1 MNHRVTT
8 DLEKVEALSVP
19 VFQVQPARAS
29 AGWVTRLL
37 RPVVAASRFRYTY
50 PIELRPTGCWDGWAL
65 PREYAPDRRVS
76 VSNRMLHR
84 SPRSLVCIYLH
95 EVAHQL
101 IGADHDHDAAFFATN
116 LLLLL
121 RVSAAS
127 DADFEGGGGL
137 ANTMSLYGLQ
147 QAPAA
152 LQHEPDAGVGQA
164 MTWAIAVAHEMAPTQ
179 LTAEDAA
186 AAICDRY
193 ATFVAELEAAPAKRE
208 AAVVARARA
217 AAEAEGTRRELRST
231 TRLLRSISIWL
242 FVTAAVALVE
252 AFLVIKL
259 SLSGV

>member
-1 MNHRVTT
+1 MNHRVVA
-8 DLEKVEALSVP
+8 DLKEEAMALP
-19 VFQVQPARAS
+19 VFQVQPAPAL
-29 AGWVTRLL
+29 AGWVTRLFT
-37 RPVVAASRFRYTY
+37 PVVAACRFRYTY
-50 PIELRPTGCWDGWAL
+50 PMELRPTGCWDGWAL

-84 SPRSLVCIYLH
+84 SPRALVCIYLH

-127 DADFEGGGGL
+127 DADFEGGGAL
-137 ANTMSLYGLQ
+137 ANTMSLYDLQ

-179 LTAEDAA
+179 LTAEDAT
-186 AAICDRY
+186 AAICARY
-193 ATFVAELEAAPAKRE
+193 VAFVAELEAAPAKRE
-208 AAVVARARA
+208 AAASARARA
-217 AAEAEGTRRELRST
+217 AAEAEGTRTELRST

-242 FVTAAVALVE
+242 GVTGAVALVE

>member
-1 MNHRVTT
+1 MNHRVAT
-8 DLEKVEALSVP
+8 DLEKVEALPVP
-19 VFQVQPARAS
+19 VFQVQPAPS
-29 AGWVTRLL
+29 AGWVARLL
-37 RPVVAASRFRYTY
+37 TPVAAACRFRYTY

-76 VSNRMLHR
+76 ISNRMLHR

-127 DADFEGGGGL
+127 DADFEGGGAP
-137 ANTMSLYGLQ
+137 ANTMSLYDLQ

-164 MTWAIAVAHEMAPTQ
+164 MTWAIGVAHEMAPTQ

-186 AAICDRY
+186 AAICARY
-193 ATFVAELEAAPAKRE
+193 VAFVAELEAAPAKRE
-208 AAVVARARA
+208 AAAVARARA
-217 AAEAEGTRRELRST
+217 AAAAAGIHDQLVARNKLVRTVSLRLGVAIFVVIAEAVM
-231 TRLLRSISIWL
+231 L
-242 FVTAAVALVE
+242 FKIT
-252 AFLVIKL
+252 FG
-259 SLSGV
+259 GV